1 MVKAFLRPGMNPTLT
16 VAAVQLEAKMADKDA
31 NLRKVLDY
39 IKKAAAKKAEI
50 VVFPEMCL
58 TGYTCGA
65 DLEKTSIL
73 FELAEPIPGPS
84 ANAITKAAKENNI
97 YVIVGMPEANT
108 EFLGQIHNSA
118 LFTGPEGI
126 VGVFRKIHLPTF
138 PSFPAVREIH
148 WGFSP
153 GSEIPVWKIKQGW
166 KIGINIC
173 YDQGMPEIPRIQTIK
188 GADVIVC
195 ISAGPTE
202 YKDGWY
208 AFNQVRAMEN
218 TVFIIYSNFVGKQW
232 GHVSFFG
239 GAMVIKP
246 TGEFVAKGPVD
257 EEAMTIAKLE
267 AKALLD
273 ARAAYPSLRD
283 RRPWMYTEI
292 TRYLP
297 LSQTT

>member
-16 VAAVQLEAKMADKDA
+16 VAVVQLEAKMADKDA
-31 NLRKVLDY
+31 NLRKVLDF
-39 IKKAAAKKAEI
+39 IEKAAAKKAEL

-65 DLEKTSIL
+65 ELEKTATL

-84 ANAITKAAKENNI
+84 ANSITKAARENNI
-97 YVIVGMPEANT
+97 YVIVGMPEVST

-126 VGVFRKIHLPTF
+126 VGVYRKIHLVNF
-138 PSFPAVREIH
+138 PSFPTVRETH

-153 GSEIPVWKIKQGW
+153 GTEIPVWKIKQGW

-173 YDQGMPEIPRIQTIK
+173 YDQGCPEIPRIQAIK

-202 YKDGWY
+202 LKDAWY
-208 AFNQVRAMEN
+208 MTNQVRAMEN
-218 TVFIIYSNFVGKQW
+218 TVFIVYSNFVGKQW
-232 GHVSFFG
+232 GNVSFFG
-239 GAMVIKP
+239 GAMIIKP
-246 TGEFVAKGPVD
+246 TGEFEAKGPVD
-257 EEAMTIAKLE
+257 EEAMITARLE
-267 AKALLD
+267 AKTLSN
-273 ARAAYPSLRD
+273 ARASWPALRD

-292 TRYLP
+292 TRYPP
-297 LSQTT
+297 LS

>member
-16 VAAVQLEAKMADKDA
+16 VAAVQLEAKMADKEA
-31 NLRKVLDY
+31 NLRKVLHY

-84 ANAITKAAKENNI
+84 ANAITKAAKENSI
-97 YVIVGMPEANT
+97 YAVVGMPEANT
-108 EFLGQIHNSA
+108 ESLGQIHNSA

-126 VGVFRKIHLPTF
+126 VGVYRKIHLVNFPGFPT
-138 PSFPAVREIH
+138 VRETH
-148 WGFSP
+148 WGFVP
-153 GSEIPVWKIKQGW
+153 GTEIPVWKTKQGW
-166 KIGINIC
+166 KIGVNIC
-173 YDQGMPEIPRIQTIK
+173 YDQGMTEIPRIQALK
-188 GADVIVC
+188 GADVIIC

-202 YKDGWY
+202 LKDAWY
-208 AFNQVRAMEN
+208 MYNQVRAMEN
-218 TVFIIYSNFVGKQW
+218 TVFIVYSNFVGEQW
-232 GHVSFFG
+232 GKVSFSG

-246 TGEFVAKGPVD
+246 TGEFLAKGPVD
-257 EEAMTIAKLE
+257 KEDMTIAKLE
-267 AKALLD
+267 AKTLFD
-273 ARAAYPSLRD
+273 ARTAFPALRD

-292 TRYLP
+292 TRYP
-297 LSQTT
+297 LS